1 MYLSFHFEQR
11 MPHHFNSLEIVLQVF
26 HRLLKA
32 HAAEARNVVRQA
44 LAILTPAVPTRM
56 DDGNVRKILNC

>member
-1 MYLSFHFEQR
+1 MSSAAYRQLKRFDT
-11 MPHHFNSLEIVLQVF
+11 SLEIVLQVF

>member
-1 MYLSFHFEQR
+1 MSCNCKGFVILIAAIF
-11 MPHHFNSLEIVLQVF
+11 LQVF

-32 HAAEARNVVRQA
+32 HATEARNVVRQA

-56 DDGNVRKILNC
+56 DDGNVRLGEFVE